1 MSNST
6 YKLSLRKLAKK
17 WALSPSTIR
26 RLAKRGIDFDASDQ
40 EVAELIMRKCMK
52 KSKACYE
59 AIYAHSD
66 IEPRKPLVW
75 NGVRWTEEM
84 PEMSFDEMIKSLGTS
99 EEIRA
104 EVDRTLKSLGTSD
117 EIKAEL
123 DRTLA
128 SLSTKDE
135 VESKAPTDAEL
146 LIMLDDPKMP
156 PVVLARMIDKWLAAS
171 SSEDEEE

>member
-75 NGVRWTEEM
+75 NGVRWTEEV

-99 EEIRA
+99 EEI
-104 EVDRTLKSLGTSD
+104 
-117 EIKAEL
+117 KAEL

-128 SLSTKDE
+128 SLSPKDE